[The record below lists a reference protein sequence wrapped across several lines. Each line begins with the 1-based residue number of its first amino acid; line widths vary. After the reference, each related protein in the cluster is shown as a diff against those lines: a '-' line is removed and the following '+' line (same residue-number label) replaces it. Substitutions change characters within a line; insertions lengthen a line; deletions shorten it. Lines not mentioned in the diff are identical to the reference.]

1 MAPRGQQTT
10 LQQRVTILEQ
20 ATAGRTDPEIAASL
34 GVAVATVRKWRRLG
48 QRQGRTGLASTMGRP
63 ASGAL
68 GTVPAAL
75 RQAIRCMRQRHPG
88 WGPATILAELQR
100 DPAWADQP
108 LPSRARVAAFLR
120 EAKLTRRYQKQ
131 RPLPQPSPSDPRQ
144 PHDEWQLDAQGVTT
158 VMGIGQVCL
167 INIADVVSRL
177 KIESGPIVTRIQP
190 ATDDYFLML
199 RRAFAVYGLPRRISF
214 DHGSVF
220 FDNTTASPFPT
231 RLHLW
236 LIALGVAV
244 IFTRKRQP
252 TDHALIERT
261 HQTMTWQALLGQSW
275 TDQAALWSGL
285 DQRREVLNTILPSRA
300 LGQPPLTAYPTASH
314 SGRSYRP
321 EWEAEL
327 LDLRRV
333 GVYLAGAEWF
343 RQTNPQGQWSLGSY
357 WYNLGRQ
364 FARRELAITFD
375 QQTWEWICRPAGTD
389 QPIRFA
395 VKGLTK
401 EALMGDLAQMLALPA
416 YQLALPF
423 TREAWRQLELV
434 RWMTDTTL

>member
-1 MAPRGQQTT
+1 MTSRGQQTT
-10 LQQRVTILEQ
+10 LQQRVAILDQ
-20 ATAGRTDPEIAASL
+20 ATAGRTDPQIAASL
-34 GVAVATVRKWRRLG
+34 GVAIATVRKWRRIG
-48 QRQGRTGLASTMGRP
+48 QRHGRTALASTMGRP

-68 GTVPAAL
+68 GTVSVAL
-75 RQAIRCMRQRHPG
+75 RELILRMRQDHPG
-88 WGPATILAELQR
+88 WRPATILAELQHS
-100 DPAWADQP
+100 PAWTDHR

-131 RPLPQPSPSDPRQ
+131 RPLPQPGPSDPAH

-158 VMGIGQVCL
+158 VTGLASVCL

-177 KIESGPIVTRIQP
+177 KIERGPIVTRIQP

-199 RRAFAVYGLPRRISF
+199 RRAFASYGLPRRISF

-220 FDNTTASPFPT
+220 FDNTTASPFPP

-236 LIALGVAV
+236 LIALGVEV
-244 IFTRKRQP
+244 SFTRKRQP

-261 HQTMTWQALLGQSW
+261 HQTMTWQALLGQTW

-285 DQRREVLNTILPSRA
+285 DQRREVLNTILPTRA
-300 LGQPPLTAYPTASH
+300 LGQPPLTAYPTAEH
-314 SGRSYRP
+314 SGRWYRP

-327 LDLRRV
+327 LDLRRL
-333 GVYLAGAEWF
+333 GDYLASGEWF
-343 RQTNPQGQWSLGSY
+343 RQTNPHGQWSLGGY

-364 FARRELAITFD
+364 FARRELAISFD
-375 QQTWEWICRPAGTD
+375 QQSWEWICCPAGTV
-389 QPIRFA
+389 QPTRFA

-401 EALMGDLAQMLALPA
+401 EALMGDLAQVLALPA

-423 TREAWRQLELV
+423 TREAWRQLELA
-434 RWMTDTTL
+434 RCLTDTTL

>member
-10 LQQRVTILEQ
+10 LQQRVAILEQ
-20 ATAGRTDPEIAASL
+20 ATARRTDPEIAASL
-34 GVAVATVRKWRRLG
+34 GLAVATVRKWRRIG

-63 ASGAL
+63 ATGAL
-68 GTVPAAL
+68 GTLPVPL
-75 RQAIRCMRQRHPG
+75 REAIRRMRQGHPG

-120 EAKLTRRYQKQ
+120 EAKLTRCYQKQ
-131 RPLPQPSPSDPRQ
+131 RPLPQPAPSDPAL

-158 VMGIGQVCL
+158 VTGIGSVCL
-167 INIADVVSRL
+167 INIGDVVSRL

-190 ATDDYFLML
+190 ATDDYVLML
-199 RRAFAVYGLPRRISF
+199 RRAFTNYGLPRSISF

-236 LIALGVAV
+236 LIALGIDV

-261 HQTMTWQALLGQSW
+261 HQTMTWQALLGQTWS
-275 TDQAALWSGL
+275 DQAVLWSGL
-285 DQRREVLNTILPSRA
+285 DQRREVLNTILPTRA
-300 LGQPPLTAYPTASH
+300 LGQPPLAAYPTASH

-333 GVYLAGAEWF
+333 GAYLAGGEWF
-343 RQTNPQGQWSLGSY
+343 RQTNPHGQWSLGSY

-364 FARRELAITFD
+364 FARREVAITFD
-375 QQTWEWICRPAGTD
+375 QQTWEWICRPPGTE
-389 QPIRFA
+389 QPFRFA

-401 EALMGDLAQMLALPA
+401 EALMGDLAQVLALPA

-434 RWMTDTTL
+434 RCMADTTL

>member
-1 MAPRGQQTT
+1 MAPRRQQTT
-10 LQQRVTILEQ
+10 LQQRVRILEQ

-34 GVAVATVRKWRRLG
+34 GLALATVRKWRRIG
-48 QRQGRTGLASTMGRP
+48 QRQGRTGLASSMGRP
-63 ASGAL
+63 ATGAL
-68 GTVPAAL
+68 GTVPVAL
-75 RQAIRCMRQRHPG
+75 REFIRRMRQDHPG
-88 WGPATILAELQR
+88 WGPVTILVELQR
-100 DPAWADQP
+100 DPAWANQP
-108 LPSRARVAAFLR
+108 LPSRARVAAFLC

-131 RPLPQPSPSDPRQ
+131 RPLPQPPPSQPAQ
-144 PHDEWQLDAQGVTT
+144 PHDQWQLDAQGVTT
-158 VMGIGQVCL
+158 VSGLGQVCL
-167 INIADVVSRL
+167 INIADVLSRL

-199 RRAFAVYGLPRRISF
+199 RRAFTSYGLPRAISF

-236 LIALGVAV
+236 LIALGIEVS
-244 IFTRKRQP
+244 FTRKRQP

-261 HQTMTWQALLGQSW
+261 HQTMTLQALLGQTW
-275 TDQAALWSGL
+275 TDRAVLWSGL
-285 DQRREVLNTILPSRA
+285 DQRREVLNTMLPTRA
-300 LGQPPLTAYPTASH
+300 LGQPPLTAYPTAAH
-314 SGRSYRP
+314 SGRQYRP

-327 LDLRRV
+327 LDLRHV
-333 GVYLAGAEWF
+333 SAYLAGGEWF
-343 RQTNPQGQWSLGSY
+343 RQTNPHGQWSLGSQ

-364 FARRELAITFD
+364 FARQELAITFD
-375 QQTWEWICRPAGTD
+375 RQTWEWICRPAAST

-401 EALMGDLAQMLALPA
+401 ETLMGDLAQLLALPA

-434 RWMTDTTL
+434 RCMTDTTL

>member
-1 MAPRGQQTT
+1 MAVRGQQTT
-10 LQQRVTILEQ
+10 LQQRVAILEQ
-20 ATAGRTDPEIAASL
+20 ATLGRTDPQIAASVGL
-34 GVAVATVRKWRRLG
+34 AVATVRKWRRLG
-48 QRQGRTGLASTMGRP
+48 QRHGRSGLASTMGRP
-63 ASGAL
+63 ATGAL
-68 GTVPAAL
+68 GTVPVAL
-75 RQAIRCMRQRHPG
+75 RESIRRMRQDHPG
-88 WGPATILAELQR
+88 WGPVTILAELQR
-100 DPAWADQP
+100 TSAWADTP

-131 RPLPQPSPSDPRQ
+131 RPLPQPAPSDPAQ

-158 VMGIGQVCL
+158 VTGLGSVCL

-199 RRAFAVYGLPRRISF
+199 RRAFASYGLPRRISF

-236 LIALGVAV
+236 LIGLGVEV
-244 IFTRKRQP
+244 SFTRKRQP

-261 HQTMTWQALLGQSW
+261 HQTLTWQALLGQTW
-275 TDQAALWSGL
+275 TDQAALWTGL
-285 DQRREVLNTILPSRA
+285 DERREVLNTILPSRA
-300 LGQPPLTAYPTASH
+300 LGQPPLTAYPTAEH

-333 GVYLAGAEWF
+333 GDYLASGEWF
-343 RQTNPQGQWSLGSY
+343 RQTNRHGQWSLGTH

-364 FARRELAITFD
+364 FARQELAITFD

-389 QPIRFA
+389 HPTRFA

-401 EALMGDLAQMLALPA
+401 AALMGDLALVLALPA

-423 TREAWRQLELV
+423 TREAWRQLELA
-434 RWMTDTTL
+434 RSLADTTL

>member
-1 MAPRGQQTT
+1 
-10 LQQRVTILEQ
+10 
-20 ATAGRTDPEIAASL
+20 
-34 GVAVATVRKWRRLG
+34 
-48 QRQGRTGLASTMGRP
+48 MGRP
-63 ASGAL
+63 ATGAL
-68 GTVPAAL
+68 GTVPLAL
-75 RQAIRCMRQRHPG
+75 RESIRRMRLDHPG
-88 WGPATILAELQR
+88 WGPASILAELQR
-100 DPAWADQP
+100 APATADTP

-131 RPLPQPSPSDPRQ
+131 RPLPQPAPSEEGLG
-144 PHDEWQLDAQGVTT
+144 HDEWQLDAQGVTT
-158 VMGIGQVCL
+158 VTGLGQVCL

-199 RRAFAVYGLPRRISF
+199 RRAFACYGLPRRISF

-236 LIALGVAV
+236 LIALGVEV

-252 TDHALIERT
+252 TEHALIERT
-261 HQTMTWQALLGQSW
+261 HQTMTWQALLGQTW

-285 DQRREVLNTILPSRA
+285 DERREVLNTILPTRA
-300 LGQPPLTAYPTASH
+300 LGQPPLTAYPTAQH

-327 LDLRRV
+327 LDLRRL
-333 GVYLAGAEWF
+333 GDYLASGEWF
-343 RQTNPQGQWSLGSY
+343 RQTNPHGQWSLGSY

-364 FARRELAITFD
+364 FADREVAISFD
-375 QQTWEWICRPAGTD
+375 QQRWEWICCPAGTV
-389 QPIRFA
+389 QATRFA

-401 EALMGDLAQMLALPA
+401 EALMGELAQVLALPA

-423 TREAWRQLELV
+423 TREAWRQLELA
-434 RWMTDTTL
+434 RCLADTTL

>member
-10 LQQRVTILEQ
+10 LQQRVAILEQ
-20 ATAGRTDPEIAASL
+20 ATAGRTDPQIAASL
-34 GVAVATVRKWRRLG
+34 GLAVVTVRKWRRIG
-48 QRQGRTGLASTMGRP
+48 QRQGRSGLASTMRRP

-68 GTVPAAL
+68 GTLPAAL
-75 RQAIRCMRQRHPG
+75 RETIWRMRQDHPG
-88 WGPATILAELQR
+88 WGPATILTELHR
-100 DPAWADQP
+100 DPVWIDTR
-108 LPSRARVAAFLR
+108 LPSRARLAAFLR

-131 RPLPQPSPSDPRQ
+131 RPLPQPRPSDPAQ
-144 PHDEWQLDAQGVTT
+144 PHDQWQLDAQGVTT
-158 VMGIGQVCL
+158 VTGIGPVCL

-177 KIESGPIVTRIQP
+177 KIESGPIVTHIQP

-199 RRAFAVYGLPRRISF
+199 RRAFTSYGLPRSISF

-236 LIALGVAV
+236 LIALG
-244 IFTRKRQP
+244 IDLSFTRKRQP

-261 HQTMTWQALLGQSW
+261 HQTMTLQALLGQTW
-275 TDQAALWSGL
+275 ADQAVLWSGL
-285 DQRREVLNTILPSRA
+285 DQRREVLNRLLPTRA
-300 LGQPPLTAYPTASH
+300 LGQPPLTAYPTAAH

-321 EWEAEL
+321 EWEADL
-327 LDLRRV
+327 LDLTHV
-333 GVYLAGAEWF
+333 AAYLACGEWF
-343 RQTNPQGQWSLGSY
+343 RQTNGHGQWWLGSC

-375 QQTWEWICRPAGTD
+375 QQTWEWICCPAGTE
-389 QPIRFA
+389 QAIRFA

-401 EALMGDLAQMLALPA
+401 EALMGDLAQLLALPA

-434 RWMTDTTL
+434 RCMADTTL

>member
-1 MAPRGQQTT
+1 M
-10 LQQRVTILEQ
+10 QQRVAILEQ
-20 ATAGRTDPEIAASL
+20 ATAGRTDPQIAASL
-34 GVAVATVRKWRRLG
+34 GLALATVRKWRRIG
-48 QRQGRTGLASTMGRP
+48 QRQGRSGLASRMGRP
-63 ASGAL
+63 ATGAL
-68 GTVPAAL
+68 GTLPATL
-75 RQAIRCMRQRHPG
+75 RQAILRLRQDHPG
-88 WGPATILAELQR
+88 WGPVTILAELQR
-100 DPAWADQP
+100 DPAWADTP
-108 LPSRARVAAFLR
+108 LPSRARLAAFLR
-120 EAKLTRRYQKQ
+120 EAKLTRSYQKQ
-131 RPLPQPSPSDPRQ
+131 RPLPQPPPSDPGQ

-158 VMGIGQVCL
+158 VSGIGPVCL

-199 RRAFAVYGLPRRISF
+199 RRAFASYGLPRRISF

-236 LIALGVAV
+236 LIALDVEV
-244 IFTRKRQP
+244 SFTRKRQP

-261 HQTMTWQALLGQSW
+261 HQTMTWQALLGQRW
-275 TDQAALWSGL
+275 GDQANLWSGL
-285 DQRREVLNTILPSRA
+285 DQRREVLNTLLPTRA
-300 LGQPPLTAYPTASH
+300 LGQPPLTAYPTADH
-314 SGRSYRP
+314 SGRRYRP

-333 GVYLAGAEWF
+333 GEYLAGGEWF

-364 FARRELAITFD
+364 FARREVAITFEG
-375 QQTWEWICRPAGTD
+375 QTWEWICRPAGTD

-401 EALMGDLAQMLALPA
+401 EVLMGDLAQMLALPA
-416 YQLALPF
+416 YQLTLPF
-423 TREAWRQLELV
+423 RREAWRQLELV
-434 RWMTDTTL
+434 RCMSDTTL

>member
-10 LQQRVTILEQ
+10 LQQRVAILEQ
-20 ATAGRTDPEIAASL
+20 ATAGLTDPEIAASL
-34 GVAVATVRKWRRLG
+34 GLALATVRKWRRIG
-48 QRQGRTGLASTMGRP
+48 QRQGRSGLASKMGRP

-68 GTVPAAL
+68 GTLPATL
-75 RQAIRCMRQRHPG
+75 RQAILRLRQEHPG
-88 WGPATILAELQR
+88 WGPLTILAELQR
-100 DPAWADQP
+100 DPAWANQP
-108 LPSRARVAAFLR
+108 LPSRARLAAFLR

-131 RPLPQPSPSDPRQ
+131 RPLPQPASSDPGV
-144 PHDEWQLDAQGVTT
+144 PHDQWQLDAQGVTT
-158 VMGIGQVCL
+158 VSGIGPVCL

-177 KIESGPIVTRIQP
+177 KIESGPIVSRIQP

-199 RRAFAVYGLPRRISF
+199 RRAFTSYGLPRSISF

-236 LIALGVAV
+236 LIALGVDV

-261 HQTMTWQALLGQSW
+261 HQTMTLQALLGQTW
-275 TDQAALWSGL
+275 RDQASLWSGL
-285 DQRREVLNTILPSRA
+285 DVRREVLNTILPARA
-300 LGQPPLTAYPTASH
+300 LGQPPLTAYPSACH
-314 SGRSYRP
+314 SGRAYRP

-333 GVYLAGAEWF
+333 GEYLAGGEWF
-343 RQTNPQGQWSLGSY
+343 RQTNPHGQWSLGSY

-375 QQTWEWICRPAGTD
+375 QHTWEWVCRPAGTE

-395 VKGLTK
+395 VKGLSK
-401 EALMGDLAQMLALPA
+401 EALMGDLAQLLALPA

-434 RWMTDTTL
+434 RCMTDTTL